1 MAQNSSRTLKMME
14 DFMVLRNAGHSIPEI
29 AKMNGVDFSVVYRKL
44 DEIAE
49 KNGVTRESLLET
61 PHPNY
66 SRKGG
71 SKMAV
76 YRLKGKTMHEQV
88 KHGFTK
94 ADFCAKYQCTEEELI
109 AQIRKILCDNP
120 QAVNEI
126 LNDITANEKRAA
138 KSKPKA
144 TKQTMVPKAEP
155 ASDTQPV
162 EPEVTPV
169 PESATPLTKEQRLAE
184 LKAKK
189 QSLTDESQEA
199 IKRYAEAD
207 REYSRCC
214 AQLTELK
221 GQNAQIEREI
231 SQLGEQL
238 GKNVV
243 KIEEITKK
251 SEQALSDRAKAMKE
265 REVFA
270 SQIADVSLEI
280 SELLAVQLIACDD
293 GTIEA
298 IDEPDFVMN
307 EEGANKYYDMLVHDP
322 ECSEFCIKHVGLF
335 ARAMAIRNNSKDR
348 RVVVTFEDDRLT
360 HYFARV

>member
-1 MAQNSSRTLKMME
+1 MAKRSSRTLKMMGE
-14 DFMVLRNAGHSIPEI
+14 FMALHNAGHSIPEI

-44 DEIAE
+44 GEIAE
-49 KNGVTRESLLET
+49 KNGVTRESLLEA

-138 KSKPKA
+138 RAKPKA

-169 PESATPLTKEQRLAE
+169 PESATPLTKEQQLAE
-184 LKAKK
+184 LNAAREDLFRQSDEANKK
-189 QSLTDESQEA
+189 
-199 IKRYAEAD
+199 YAEAD
-207 REYSRCC
+207 KNYGKTCN
-214 AQLTELK
+214 QLKELENQLKKLKAELK
-221 GQNAQIEREI
+221 EVEG
-231 SQLGEQL
+231 SF
-238 GKNVV
+238 
-243 KIEEITKK
+243 EEARAK
-251 SEQALSDRAKAMKE
+251 SEQFLKE
-265 REVFA
+265 RTDAMSER
-270 SQIADVSLEI
+270 QEIAHKMARVSLKI
-280 SELLAVQLIACDD
+280 SDLSAVQLIACDD

-298 IDEPDFVMN
+298 IDEPDFQMD
-307 EEGANKYYDMLVHDP
+307 ETGAEAYYNFLVHDGR
-322 ECSEFCIKHVGLF
+322 CSELRMKDIRLLS
-335 ARAMAIRNNSKDR
+335 RTIAIHKNSKDR
-348 RVVVTFEDDRLT
+348 RVDVTFDDERLT
-360 HYFARV
+360 DFFIKFVIAL